1 MQVYLDNASTTKI
14 DSEVFE
20 YMLPYMTEYFGNP
33 SSIHKYGRKAKVAI
47 ENARTDIANFLGV
60 TPGEIFFT
68 SGGTESNNMI
78 LRSAV
83 QSLEITDIISSKL
96 EHASVYNTIQDLV
109 GQNIIKAHWVELD
122 SYGNICCESL
132 ETLLKGTNK
141 TLVTL
146 MHGNNEIGNLL
157 DLNIVGDLCK
167 KYNAFF
173 HTDSVQTI
181 GKYNIN
187 LDLLP
192 IDFAVGSSHKFH
204 GPKGIGFVYINSRN
218 KIAPMLTGGA
228 QERNMRAGTEN
239 VAGIVGM
246 AKALEIAL
254 SSLNE
259 TRCYISL
266 LKKSMIEVLQNNE
279 KIFFNGNSA
288 NLEKSLYTILNVGL
302 KTNDSENMLLFNL
315 DAAGICASAG
325 SACSSGS
332 SKTSRIISNIHNSD
346 IVSAVRFSFSK
357 YNTPED
363 VEYCVKELLSL

>member
-68 SGGTESNNMI
+68 SGGTESNNTI

-83 QSLEITDIISSKL
+83 QSLGITDIISSKL

-109 GQNIIKAHWVELD
+109 GQNKIRAHWVEID
-122 SYGNICCESL
+122 SYGNVYYESL
-132 ETLLKGTNK
+132 EALLKGTDK
-141 TLVTL
+141 TLVSL
-146 MHGNNEIGNLL
+146 MHGNNEIGNLV

-167 KYNAFF
+167 KYNALF

-181 GKYNIN
+181 GKYNLN

-204 GPKGIGFVYINSRN
+204 GPKGVGFVYINSIN
-218 KIAPMLTGGA
+218 KINPILTGGA

-254 SSLNE
+254 SSLDD
-259 TRCYISL
+259 TRCYISS
-266 LKKSMIEVLQNNE
+266 LKKNMIASLRSSE

-288 NLEKSLYTILNVGL
+288 SLDKSLYTILNVSF
-302 KTNDSENMLLFNL
+302 KTHDKENMLLFNL

-332 SKTSRIISNIHNSD
+332 SKTSRIITNLYNSD
-346 IVSAVRFSFSK
+346 TVSAVRFSFSK
-357 YNTPED
+357 YNTPEE
-363 VEYCVKELLSL
+363 VEYCVNILTV